1 MKVSCYCLL
10 AIVALMAPGC
20 AGKTNSGMLGHVDAS
35 SGRGLNTP
43 MAPVA
48 KPESKGVGKLV
59 SGVKSAVKTSGSA
72 SEGSKGD
79 PLSVHSKTEPTV
91 ELFVVMAQMH
101 ERSGNLAAAEEQY
114 KRALEKE
121 PKSLDALLAYARM
134 QDRQSNFAE
143 ADRLYRQAIEY
154 HPNDATARNDYG
166 LCLARQSKLDQAA
179 GMLQSACQLKPT
191 EVRYRNNLAMVLV
204 EMNQLEEAY
213 LQLTDVHSP
222 AVAYYNVGYLLMQ
235 RKQYGA
241 ARHHFEQALKHQPD
255 FAEASHW
262 LASLPADDTR
272 VVQQPA
278 VGSR

>member
-1 MKVSCYCLL
+1 VKVRCYCLL
-10 AIVALMAPGC
+10 AIAALMASGC
-20 AGKTNSGMLGHVDAS
+20 AGKSNSGMLDPIEQT
-35 SGRGLNTP
+35 SGQGLRTP

-48 KPESKGVGKLV
+48 KPEPKGVGKLV
-59 SGVKSAVKTSGSA
+59 SGVKSAVKSSPSTPDSA
-72 SEGSKGD
+72 AD
-79 PLSVHSKTEPTV
+79 PLSLNNKSEPNV

-134 QDRQSNFAE
+134 QDRQGNFAE

-154 HPNDATARNDYG
+154 HPKDATVRNDYG
-166 LCLARQSKLDQAA
+166 LCLARQSRLDEAA
-179 GMLQSACQLKPT
+179 GVLQSACQLKPT
-191 EVRYRNNLAMVLV
+191 EARYRNNLAMVLV

-213 LQLTDVHSP
+213 LQLADVHQP

-235 RKQYGA
+235 RQQYPA
-241 ARHHFEQALKHQPD
+241 ARHHFEQALKHQPN
-255 FAEASHW
+255 FPEASHW
-262 LASLPADDTR
+262 LATMPAGNTR

-278 VGSR
+278 GAGSR